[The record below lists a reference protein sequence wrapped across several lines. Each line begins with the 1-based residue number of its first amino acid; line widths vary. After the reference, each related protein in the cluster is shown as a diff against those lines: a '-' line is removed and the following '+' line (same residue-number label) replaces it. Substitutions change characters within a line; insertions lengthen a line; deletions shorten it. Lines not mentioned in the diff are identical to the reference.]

1 MNEPNALAQHVLDV
15 LLARYPEWAPH
26 ADVRKGGDLV
36 LAVPAPEGSRAKAL
50 VVLTHQGQD
59 IWIRIAPPRG
69 FHPIGSDEELL
80 RAIDAVLGDR
90 AFFLIV
96 SNGDEWVET
105 TLLPAN
111 QEPVLLDGQVADVF
125 SWSGRHYRIVTPAPA
140 RAPETRH

>member
-1 MNEPNALAQHVLDV
+1 MTEPNALAQHVLDV
-15 LLARYPEWAPH
+15 LLARYPEWAAH

-69 FHPIGSDEELL
+69 FYPVGSDEELL

-90 AFFLIV
+90 AFFLLV
-96 SNGDEWVET
+96 TNGDEWVET

-111 QEPVLLDGQVADVF
+111 QEPVLSEGQVADVF
-125 SWSGRHYRIVTPAPA
+125 SWSGRHDRIVTPAP
-140 RAPETRH
+140 RAPRPA